1 VPQTLLLYETAPLFL
16 VPRTLREAA
25 LPTVLS
31 YAGIW
36 WLVHQPLLSAAHRL
50 VLSGQM
56 EVVLLY
62 LPSTLMVLRR
72 PNQGPMPAWLERC
85 LTRPTLR
92 TPPRER
98 HSGCDSSGW
107 EESGAWCTP
116 SR

>member
-1 VPQTLLLYETAPLFL
+1 MPQTLLLYETVPLFL

-25 LPTVLS
+25 LSPLLS

-62 LPSTLMVLRR
+62 LPCTLMVLRR
-72 PNQGPMPAWLERC
+72 PNQGPMPAWLEQRIAAW
-85 LTRPTLR
+85 PVWLR
-92 TPPRER
+92 GR
-98 HSGCDSSGW
+98 GQIL
-107 EESGAWCTP
+107 P
-116 SR
+116 SP